1 MTVQE
6 RVMATERLHE
16 MERDKLLPEETLR
29 DLRAWWRE
37 KQAEFGAKLIPFPTK
52 AKIIP
57 FPRYAT

>member
-6 RVMATERLHE
+6 RVIATERLRE
-16 MERDKLLPEETLR
+16 LEAKKLLPEETLR

-37 KQAEFGAKLIPFPTK
+37 KQAEFGAKIIPFPT

-57 FPRYAT
+57 FPRYAI

>member
-6 RVMATERLHE
+6 RVIATERLHE

-29 DLRAWWRE
+29 DLRSWWRE
-37 KQAEFGAKLIPFPTK
+37 KQAEFGAKIIPFPT